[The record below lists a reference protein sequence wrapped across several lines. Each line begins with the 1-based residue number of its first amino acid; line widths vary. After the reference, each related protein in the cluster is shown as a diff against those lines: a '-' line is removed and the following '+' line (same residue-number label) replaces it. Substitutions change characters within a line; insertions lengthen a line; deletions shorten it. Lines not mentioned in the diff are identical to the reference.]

1 MLYSTGMC
9 DEVARADRMVKA
21 PHPITGQAICSRQ
34 QAAERRTLVT
44 TPLLFLSHA
53 GVDSEAALQLADVIE
68 ASPAAQ
74 HAGLKVWIDKRSL
87 VPGTSWQQQLEDA
100 IGHRST
106 AFAIYLSA
114 AGAEH
119 WVRIEVRAALD
130 RLIADG
136 RNGVAYP
143 FIPVIAADAGD
154 IAQLPR
160 FAQQYQGVSL
170 QDEQGLQKLI
180 GAVLGTTP
188 EERVPLVDEPFR
200 GLEAFDADDAHLFF
214 GRDRETGEL
223 IERLQRNGLIV
234 VVGDSGS
241 GKSSL
246 VKAGLVPRFRE
257 GLLADR
263 LAPRPLTSSWHV
275 VQMRPLNAPLE
286 ALISGVSNAARNL
299 AGLNTELLGSAIA
312 RLRSG
317 DPAAVVDVLREGA
330 PADARVLLVIDQ
342 FEELWTQTT
351 DEALRNT
358 FLSGVLSATTFSDL
372 RFRVVA
378 TMRRDYYFQAA
389 SHDELRERLDAPQR
403 EARYNLR
410 RMTEEQLRECIEKP
424 LALAGVQRGEAKSL
438 ADEVLRDAGDEPGEL
453 ALIEMALF
461 KAWRE
466 RGKHRSLL
474 DAYKAIGRVEGA
486 LGQAA
491 DEALDRLVK
500 EFGPAARGLAE
511 TVFVRLVVQSASGG
525 VTRRAANE
533 PEFTPEAW
541 RIAQAMATRD
551 YSRLLVVGRGA
562 RGGRTPVDVEDAKD
576 DVVTIELAH
585 EQIATQWGQYV
596 RWLRGTAE
604 AAADKQALD
613 RLIARAQEWI
623 AGGRRFWDLAMTRA
637 ERADF
642 GGIRARRAEWLSA
655 DERAFVDQARR
666 RASLPWLLGGA
677 TVIALVVAGTLYTVN
692 LAAQLTEAQA
702 ANIWNRLDLNRVL
715 AQREVDAVRE
725 LMAAEDK
732 TKLAFAEKLRI
743 DEGLAVRFNRNPW
756 LLTRALVGVSPTMR
770 QRLIDRVVA
779 LPAAD
784 ANASPQVFS
793 ALAMLGA
800 SLESP
805 YAIEPLLGAIKATN
819 DRDALGALGLWLAV
833 AAGKLDAAR
842 ATRVIELLLGAIKAT
857 EDPYALHALGQG
869 LAAAAG
875 KLDAD
880 GSTRTIE
887 LLLGAIK
894 GTSDPYAL
902 HALGQELAAVAGKLD
917 ADGATRVIELLLGAI
932 KATEDPYALHALHAL
947 GQGLAA
953 AAGKLDADG
962 STRTIEL
969 LLGAIKGTSDPY
981 ALSALAQ
988 GLAAVPTKLDADQA
1002 TRALEPL
1009 LGAIKG
1015 TRDLVALSALARGL
1029 AAVPANLDAGQAKR
1043 VIETLLGAIEATS
1056 NPFALSALAQGLA
1069 AVPTKLDADQAT
1081 RALEPLL
1088 GAIKETRDFVALSAL
1103 AGGLAAVPANLDA
1116 GQATRVIE
1124 TLLGAIKATS
1134 VPLALDKLDHDLAAV
1149 AGKFD
1154 AQGATRAI
1162 ELLLGAIKGTSHSA
1176 ARSELGPWLA
1186 AAASKLD
1193 ADGAT
1198 RAIELLLG
1206 AINRK
1211 SALLGGNFVTRD
1223 SAALRALGLGLAA
1236 AAGRLDADG
1245 ATRAIEPLLGTI
1257 EGTSDS
1263 AALRALGPGL
1273 AAAVGRLD
1281 ADGATRALETLL
1293 GAIEATSNPFALS
1306 ALAQGLAAV
1315 PTKLDEDQATRVI
1328 EPLLGAIKKEISADT
1343 LSKLGAGLAA
1353 AVSKL
1358 DAARATRAIELLLG
1372 AIKATSDPDALRA
1385 LAQGLAAVAAK
1396 LDAGSAARVVFEAL
1410 RNPFA
1415 NKETVELLVSSVA
1428 KRPPPGLGEDAD
1440 LWKVLAWGA
1449 ALR

>member
-857 EDPYALHALGQG
+857 EDPYALHAL
-869 LAAAAG
+869 
-875 KLDAD
+875 
-880 GSTRTIE
+880 
-887 LLLGAIK
+887 
-894 GTSDPYAL
+894 
-902 HALGQELAAVAGKLD
+902 
-917 ADGATRVIELLLGAI
+917 
-932 KATEDPYALHALHAL
+932 HAL